1 MREEVKEE
9 DLSNFIYSPEKG
21 TSMSVA
27 TVIHVLTQNSIHKA
41 DFFQNLHRNA
51 VQWCTWHENS
61 GFTFTDEFPTASSFA
76 RFAETLQF
84 ARVIPLPLSLS
95 VLSF

>member
-21 TSMSVA
+21 ASMSVA
-27 TVIHVLTQNSIHKA
+27 TVIHVLIQNSIHKA

-51 VQWCTWHENS
+51 VQ
-61 GFTFTDEFPTASSFA
+61 
-76 RFAETLQF
+76 
-84 ARVIPLPLSLS
+84 
-95 VLSF
+95 